1 MINPAIIC
9 KDSSSCSGNNSD
21 LVETPVAYM
30 LKQQVN
36 QQRRNLFMV
45 VTAAAIACGFTVA
58 VAFAGDIKIGVVN
71 TEKILRESQPALLAQ
86 KKIEQEFVPRDE
98 EIKKMALEAK
108 NLQDK
113 LEKNSIKME
122 ETERRNLER
131 NLANLSREYQR
142 AQRQMREDL
151 SVRQNEE
158 YSVILERTNRAI
170 SKIAE
175 TEHYDLILQLQ
186 DSVYRSQRI
195 DITDKVIKT
204 LDKE

>member
-1 MINPAIIC
+1 M
-9 KDSSSCSGNNSD
+9 
-21 LVETPVAYM
+21 YM
-30 LKQQVN
+30 LKQQIN
-36 QQRRNLFMV
+36 QQRRNWVMA
-45 VTAAAIACGFTVA
+45 VTAAAIACGLTVA

-71 TEKILRESQPALLAQ
+71 TEKILRESAPAIQAQ

-108 NLQDK
+108 NLQEK
-113 LEKNSIKME
+113 LEKDSMKME

-175 TEHYDLILQLQ
+175 AENYDLILQLQ

>member
-1 MINPAIIC
+1 
-9 KDSSSCSGNNSD
+9 
-21 LVETPVAYM
+21 M
-30 LKQQVN
+30 LQQQIN
-36 QQRRNLFMV
+36 QQRRNLVMA
-45 VTAAAIACGFTVA
+45 VTAAIIACGFTV
-58 VAFAGDIKIGVVN
+58 VFAGDIKIGVVN
-71 TEKILRESQPALLAQ
+71 TEKILRESAPAIQAQ

-98 EIKKMALEAK
+98 DIKKMALEAK

-175 TEHYDLILQLQ
+175 AENYDLILQLQ

-204 LDKE
+204 LEKE

>member
-1 MINPAIIC
+1 
-9 KDSSSCSGNNSD
+9 
-21 LVETPVAYM
+21 
-30 LKQQVN
+30 
-36 QQRRNLFMV
+36 MV
-45 VTAAAIACGFTVA
+45 VTVAAIACGFT

-175 TEHYDLILQLQ
+175 AENYDLILQLQ

>member
-1 MINPAIIC
+1 MTSLAIIC
-9 KDSSSCSGNNSD
+9 KDSSSCLGNNSD

-30 LKQQVN
+30 LKQQIN
-36 QQRRNLFMV
+36 QQRRNLVMV
-45 VTAAAIACGFTVA
+45 VTAAAIACGFT

-175 TEHYDLILQLQ
+175 AENYDLILQLQ

>member
-1 MINPAIIC
+1 MF
-9 KDSSSCSGNNSD
+9 
-21 LVETPVAYM
+21 
-30 LKQQVN
+30 KQQIN
-36 QQRRNLFMV
+36 QQRRNWVMA
-45 VTAAAIACGFTVA
+45 VTAAAIACGLTVA

-71 TEKILRESQPALLAQ
+71 TEKILRESAPAIQAQ

-108 NLQDK
+108 NLQEK
-113 LEKNSIKME
+113 LEKDSMKME

-175 TEHYDLILQLQ
+175 AENYDLILQLQ

>member
-1 MINPAIIC
+1 MNIVQRTNQWWRNVA
-9 KDSSSCSGNNSD
+9 
-21 LVETPVAYM
+21 LV
-30 LKQQVN
+30 LI
-36 QQRRNLFMV
+36 
-45 VTAAAIACGFTVA
+45 AIALASESVVA
-58 VAFAGDIKIGVVN
+58 VAGDIKIGVVN
-71 TEKILRESQPALLAQ
+71 TEKILRESLPAIQAQ

-98 EIKKMALEAK
+98 DIKKMAIQAK
-108 NLQDK
+108 TLQDK
-113 LEKNSIKME
+113 LEKDGITME

-158 YSVILERTNRAI
+158 YNIILERTNRAI

-175 TEHYDLILQLQ
+175 TEKYDLILQLQ
-186 DSVYRSQRI
+186 DSVYRSHRI
-195 DITDKVIKT
+195 DITDQVINA